1 MKVLMYVDGL
11 PTMVQ
16 LTDQDVQSLYTP
28 TNYTPVPVDS
38 EPSDMVSA
46 HLKGLDAKLG
56 NLSPVD
62 YTTQYFTGDNVTDTF
77 TLTKIFTID
86 DKIDVWINGLLQ
98 EEDEAWE
105 RNATNNTVTTLL
117 AGFPQDLPDQARMLT
132 RVYNEAFSHVDEGFD
147 STGIETTFSPTNI
160 FSGSTAMDLYIGDSV
175 GGYILGVEGTDWRR
189 NTVGQTIIP
198 QSGGVDQAFPDGT
211 RIILRLNNLS
221 AQEETFSGGVNEV
234 SVGTNFEVDSLMDV
248 FFDGLNREEGV
259 YWSRDESTNKIN
271 ILQSTDSN
279 TKIRVRIW
287 ST

>member
-1 MKVLMYVDGL
+1 MKVLRYVDGL

-28 TNYTPVPVDS
+28 TNYTPVPVGS

-62 YTTQYFTGDNVTDTF
+62 YTTQYFTGNDAIDTF
-77 TLTKIFTID
+77 TLTKVFTID
-86 DKIDVWINGLLQ
+86 DKVDVWINGLFQ

-105 RNATNNTVTTLL
+105 RNATNNTVTTLMG
-117 AGFPQDLPDQARMLT
+117 GFPSDLPDQARMLT
-132 RVYNEAFSHVDEGFD
+132 RVYNESFSHVDEGFD
-147 STGIETTFSPTNI
+147 STGVETTFSPTNI
-160 FSGSTAMDLYIGDSV
+160 FSGSTAMDLYIGEPI
-175 GGYILGVEGTDWRR
+175 GGYKLGVENVDWRR

-198 QSGGVDQAFPDGT
+198 QSEGVDQAFPAGT
-211 RIILRLNNLS
+211 RVVLRLNNLTP
-221 AQEETFSGGVNEV
+221 QEESFVGGVSEV
-234 SVGTNFEVDSLMDV
+234 QVGTNFEADSLMDV
-248 FFDGLNREEGV
+248 FFDGLNREEGT

-271 ILQSTDSN
+271 ILVSTDSN

-287 ST
+287 SI